1 MLLKL
6 LFTVSVN
13 DAYFLA
19 CSLASGS
26 YLGVLQSCLT
36 RLRLCQFDSFRK
48 SQSVPS
54 LAASDS
60 PRINSHT
67 SPAKSSG
74 DSTSSD
80 KAGPSFS

>member
-6 LFTVSVN
+6 LFTVPVN

-19 CSLASGS
+19 LLFPCGD
-26 YLGVLQSCLT
+26 YLGVLQSCFT
-36 RLRLCQFDSFRK
+36 RFRLRQFDSLFK
-48 SQSVPS
+48 SHSMPS

-67 SPAKSSG
+67 NPAKNSG
-74 DSTSSD
+74 DKTSSD